1 MFTALGR
8 PPGALSRPCDNPGF
22 LLGEELA
29 LGSHPL
35 NALKSLFK
43 VINQFL
49 PESEQQAVGSVLTA
63 LMLGQY
69 WGGLSSPAVAGLWG
83 LSPCPQSCCDPDPVG
98 ALVTRPDRVLS
109 ATAAKQGEVCV
120 IAELSHSKVVIDY
133 FNSASTKDCYV
144 GELNFC
150 GFLFRSSRF

>member
-8 PPGALSRPCDNPGF
+8 PPGVLSRACDNPGF
-22 LLGEELA
+22 LLGEGLA

-43 VINQFL
+43 VINQNFCLSNKQLALYLL
-49 PESEQQAVGSVLTA
+49 PRCWANAG
-63 LMLGQY
+63 
-69 WGGLSSPAVAGLWG
+69 GGLSSPDAAGLWG
-83 LSPCPQSCCDPDPVG
+83 LSPCPLSFCDPDPVG
-98 ALVTRPDRVLS
+98 ALLTRPDRVLS
-109 ATAAKQGEVCV
+109 ATAAKQGKICV
-120 IAELSHSKVVIDY
+120 IAELNHSKVVIGY
-133 FNSASTKDCYV
+133 FISASTKDSYV